1 MSDLRRVGRP
11 RSTHCKRGHE
21 RVAGEKSCVACR
33 RFRERLKY
41 RFNEE
46 FREKKKVYQRGWRK
60 DFFDKNGFWAAELYR

>member
-11 RSTHCKRGHE
+11 RATHCKRGHE
-21 RVAGEKSCVACR
+21 RKPDEKSCIACR

-46 FREKKKVYQRGWRK
+46 FREKKKGYQRKWRR
-60 DFFDKNGFWAAELYR
+60 DFFEKNGFWAAELYR